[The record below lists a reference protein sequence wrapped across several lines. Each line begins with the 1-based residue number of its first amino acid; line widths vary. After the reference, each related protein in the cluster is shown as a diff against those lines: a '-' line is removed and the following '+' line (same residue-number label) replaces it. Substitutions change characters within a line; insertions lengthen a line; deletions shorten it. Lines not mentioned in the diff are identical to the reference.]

1 MDKAS
6 GKLRGASGRSP
17 GSESRTLGGAA
28 VGFMSTRPSA
38 VRVCTF
44 RQISGLKSQAPMRP
58 ITYMRVMRGEG
69 SRGWFGR
76 NQFGNRETFSS
87 PHGSER
93 HWSARQRLPRSKV
106 SRWFDETVRSHRADN
121 QLGLRRPGRAILA
134 SRCLVASA
142 ASWRPILANS
152 PGQFGPA
159 ATAVA
164 VAVCITAT
172 SATKARLIAETSCRS
187 EGLLPKQS
195 FASSEAKKYAPVPS
209 PAFVKFSKRLVW
221 SSPTGASREFD

>member
-1 MDKAS
+1 MSALPPITDV
-6 GKLRGASGRSP
+6 GRHVQVSVLC
-17 GSESRTLGGAA
+17 R
-28 VGFMSTRPSA
+28 FMSTRPSA

-44 RQISGLKSQAPMRP
+44 RQISGLKSQAPTRP

-87 PHGSER
+87 P
-93 HWSARQRLPRSKV
+93 P
-106 SRWFDETVRSHRADN
+106 
-121 QLGLRRPGRAILA
+121 
-134 SRCLVASA
+134 

-152 PGQFGPA
+152 PEGQFGPA

-172 SATKARLIAETSCRS
+172 SAPKARLIAETSCRS